1 MKRLQAAGAAHA
13 HDPCLAGRPIAATS
27 GSSARIRTRSGR
39 APHRAA
45 HDPCSASGE
54 TAAAGRRKRR
64 NRPPRPTGSLLAGP
78 AHAHETGL
86 ESGRARS
93 FERERGLHRRRG
105 RRSARIRTCRPTWP
119 MSQRRRSETAPDL
132 ARGLPPSHR
141 RSSGRWRAPAGAGAC
156 PTSPGD
162 LASLDV
168 NGRRGPAVAA
178 GTPSDS
184 GGALQAGPIRVC
196 WSHG

>member
-1 MKRLQAAGAAHA
+1 MRTI
-13 HDPCLAGRPIAATS
+13 LACRPAD
-27 GSSARIRTRSGR
+27 RRRR
-39 APHRAA
+39 RAA
-45 HDPCSASGE
+45 RRGSAPGPGARRTGPRTILAAVSGE

-64 NRPPRPTGSLLAGP
+64 NRPPRPTGSLHAGP

>member
-1 MKRLQAAGAAHA
+1 MKRLQDAGAAHA
-13 HDPCLAGRPIAATS
+13 HDPCLPAGRSPTTS

-39 APHRAA
+39 APHWAA

-86 ESGRARS
+86 ESGQARS

-119 MSQRRRSETAPDL
+119 MSQRRRSETAPRTWP
-132 ARGLPPSHR
+132 AVSHLVTAAAPDAGELLQEPAPVQR
-141 RSSGRWRAPAGAGAC
+141 RRAIWRAS
-156 PTSPGD
+156 T
-162 LASLDV
+162 
-168 NGRRGPAVAA
+168 
-178 GTPSDS
+178 
-184 GGALQAGPIRVC
+184 
-196 WSHG
+196 